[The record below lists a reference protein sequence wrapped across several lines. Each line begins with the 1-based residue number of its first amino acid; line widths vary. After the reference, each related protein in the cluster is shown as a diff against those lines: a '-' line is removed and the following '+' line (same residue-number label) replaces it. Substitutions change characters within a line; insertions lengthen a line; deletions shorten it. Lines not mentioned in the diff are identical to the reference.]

1 MDLRLKRLIDSCRQE
16 GRPPLRRL
24 EIAAKGRYSSEE
36 VKFLEPYLKDSPE
49 NIQIL
54 ILDIL
59 CKNGNPVSEYL
70 PILGNELS
78 SRIISEIMKLSE
90 LQHDPFTILGLANQD
105 RKNVHMAILAL
116 ERMGEKDLLTGLMF
130 SGDEEL
136 SRLIGDLS

>member
-1 MDLRLKRLIDSCRQE
+1 MVAR
-16 GRPPLRRL
+16 
-24 EIAAKGRYSSEE
+24 GRYPLEE

-59 CKNGNPVSEYL
+59 CRNGSPVSEYL
-70 PILGNELS
+70 PVLGDELS
-78 SRIISEIMKLSE
+78 SRMASEVMALSE
-90 LQHDPFTILGLANQD
+90 LQHDPFTILQLANENK
-105 RKNVHMAILAL
+105 KNIHMAVIAL
-116 ERMGEKDLLTGLMF
+116 KRMGEKGLLTGLMF

>member
-1 MDLRLKRLIDSCRQE
+1 M
-16 GRPPLRRL
+16 
-24 EIAAKGRYSSEE
+24 AAKGRYSSEE

-59 CKNGNPVSEYL
+59 CKNGNPVSAYL

-90 LQHDPFTILGLANQD
+90 LQHDPFTILELANQD